1 MKKERR
7 AFTPEDR
14 LAIIQEGE
22 REGSVATCRK
32 YNLAPSL
39 YARWKYL
46 TKGIGLK
53 PAYHRIDPE
62 VRALEEENE
71 RLKRI
76 IARQA
81 LEELRNQEYYINEK
95 KAYRLMNEQNLLLG
109 KVIRTSGKRKFVQ
122 HRKIQASY
130 PMEYLCLDIKY
141 VYVHADKPNY
151 YLLTRLM

>member
-22 REGSVATCRK
+22 REGSTATCRK
-32 YNLAPSL
+32 YNVAPSL
-39 YARWKYL
+39 YARWKKKYL
-46 TKGIGLK
+46 SKGMEGLK

-81 LEELRNQEYYINEK
+81 LEIDVSLN
-95 KAYRLMNEQNLLLG
+95 
-109 KVIRTSGKRKFVQ
+109 F
-122 HRKIQASY
+122 
-130 PMEYLCLDIKY
+130 
-141 VYVHADKPNY
+141 
-151 YLLTRLM
+151 